1 MRMAFVTDTYEDGI
15 AGGVVSAVRF
25 VEALRRRH
33 DVVVVAAGRPA
44 PGKVCLPGFQVPIHA
59 MRQNHITFG
68 WPTRKTLERVFA
80 DVELVHINFPF
91 PLGFRAVRIA
101 RRLGVPVVAAFHVQP
116 ENVLRNVR
124 IYSKRCEAWLY
135 RLWVRGFFG
144 RADAVICP
152 SPFAAE
158 RLQRH
163 GLTVPTYVVSN
174 GAPPVRASAVSPA
187 HFARPHVVLC
197 VGRLAA
203 EKRQDVVIDAVAR
216 CRHRNQIR
224 LVIAGAGPLDAALRA
239 RAAEHGLEVEFGY
252 VSNERLAQLRSD
264 AHLFVHASEVEL
276 EGMAIL
282 EAMAAGLPVLIADSP
297 DSAAPR
303 LASGPEFLFRPGDAD
318 DLASHID
325 RLFDSPTLLIEA
337 ARRNRERAAQQSF
350 PRSVHQLEL
359 VYETVL
365 ANADARR
372 SHRLDLPS
380 TRHQGAA

>member
-1 MRMAFVTDTYEDGI
+1 MRMAFVTDTYENGI
-15 AGGVVSAVRF
+15 SGGVVTGIRF

-33 DVVVVAAGRPA
+33 DVIVVSSGQPA
-44 PGKVCLPGFQVPIHA
+44 PGKVLIPGFQLPLRA

-68 WPTRKTLERVFA
+68 WPSRKTLERVLA
-80 DVELVHINFPF
+80 EVDLVHINFPF

-101 RRLGVPVVAAFHVQP
+101 RRMGVPVAAAFHVQP

-124 IYSKRCEAWLY
+124 IYSRRLEAWLY
-135 RLWVRGFFG
+135 RVWVRGFFG
-144 RADAVICP
+144 LADVVVCP
-152 SPFAAE
+152 SVFAAE

-163 GLTVPTYVVSN
+163 GLTAPVRVVSN
-174 GAPPVRASAVSPA
+174 GAPPVRGPA
-187 HFARPHVVLC
+187 PTLADFARPHVILC

-203 EKRQDVVIDAVAR
+203 EKRQDVIIDAVAR
-216 CRHRNQIR
+216 CRHRNDIR
-224 LVIAGAGPLDAALRA
+224 LIIAGKGPLDAAMRA
-239 RAAEHGLEVEFGY
+239 RAKRQGLDVEFGY
-252 VSNERLAQLRSD
+252 LSTERLAQLRSE

-282 EAMAAGLPVLIADSP
+282 EAMASGLPVLVADAP
-297 DSAAPR
+297 DSAAPG
-303 LASGPEFLFRPGDAD
+303 LVSGPEFLFRPGDPA
-318 DLASHID
+318 DLARHID
-325 RLFDSPTLLIEA
+325 RLFDTPALLLEA

-350 PRSVHQLEL
+350 QRSVHQLEL

-372 SHRLDLPS
+372 PHRLELAA